1 MKSDQQPEQRD
12 NETTI
17 QELKNLIVQFRDERG
32 WKKHHTPKNL
42 AMSIAIEAAE
52 LMEHF
57 QWDEYSPHTKKEV
70 ADELADILV
79 YAFDLADI
87 LDIDIATSM
96 RDKVRRVSIKF
107 PVELFNPGN
116 DNAEEYIRIKKAYR
130 AGGEP
135 KESK

>member
-1 MKSDQQPEQRD
+1 MTADEHARRRD
-12 NETTI
+12 SQTTV
-17 QELKNLIVQFRDERG
+17 QELKDLIIQFRDERG

-70 ADELADILV
+70 ADELADILL
-79 YAFDLADI
+79 YTFNMADI
-87 LDIDIATSM
+87 LGIDIATSF
-96 RDKVRRVSIKF
+96 RDKIRRAAVKF
-107 PVELFNPGN
+107 PVELFNPGQ

-135 KESK
+135 KQ